1 MNIIFNYLLAWIG
14 LAVIMILNGIMR
26 GLYQPFMSELM
37 AHQISTIT
45 GIVLV
50 FLVTWFMNKNWP
62 IPSDTKSLY
71 IGVSWLIMTILFE
84 FIFGHYVIGHP
95 WNKLFHDYNL
105 LEGRIWSLFLAAITI
120 MPYTVFVM
128 SK

>member
-14 LAVIMILNGIMR
+14 LAVIMILNGIIR

-71 IGVSWLIMTILFE
+71 IGVAWLIMTILFE

-95 WNKLFHDYNL
+95 WNRLLHDYNL
-105 LEGRIWSLFLAAITI
+105 LEGRIWSLFLVAITI
-120 MPYTVFVM
+120 MPYTVFNL

>member
-50 FLVTWFMNKNWP
+50 FLVTWFMNKNGP
-62 IPSDTKSLY
+62 IPSNTKSLY

-95 WNKLFHDYNL
+95 WNRLFHDYNL
-105 LEGRIWSLFLAAITI
+105 LEGRIWSLFLVAITI
-120 MPYTVFVM
+120 MPYTVFNL

>member
-95 WNKLFHDYNL
+95 WNRLFHDYNL
-105 LEGRIWSLFLAAITI
+105 LEGRIWSLFLVAITI
-120 MPYTVFVM
+120 MPYTVFNL